1 MKSNVMPLTVQ
12 LNKEEKDQLTK
23 QVEETLAINVNGF
36 KSKKSFTAAE
46 MWNSRRNV
54 RSASSRIRRWSLN

>member
-1 MKSNVMPLTVQ
+1 MKSIVMPLTVQ

-23 QVEETLAINVNGF
+23 EVKETLAIKANVN
-36 KSKKSFTAAE
+36 SKKSFTAAE
-46 MWNSRRNV
+46 MWNSRRNS